1 MLSNASGPGQLGG
14 EGLLAGGVARVVGV
28 MASNHCLNS
37 SNPSF
42 FFDSSSSSS
51 SSSSSA
57 LLSSTSS
64 SSGESLEADEVED
77 FLDAMYVSMVSWRVA
92 KGPQ

>member
-51 SSSSSA
+51 SSSA

>member
-51 SSSSSA
+51 SSA